1 MWRAAV
7 SEEAA
12 NETSSRDAFRQHR
25 PDGASSAARSGAGLA
40 EVDGRRAATGHGPPS
55 APWAGPRQP
64 PCDAVRIE
72 VAVDEDDF
80 EIYDPAAFE
89 GSVTRED
96 FVPEEVLAMV
106 TGVVASRSAEEV
118 EHDAKRRRH
127 EVDID
132 QLLLSAG
139 PRRDRSTMRGRKG
152 ARKGNLPSSMS
163 TTTPTRSECT
173 PVMVRPHPASSGE
186 LILVLHDPKEVVTA
200 LLKGNVDQTASIM
213 ALLWHWWNARNKKRV
228 GMEEIDITALLWQ
241 TRKTAE
247 EYKDFFE
254 KAKYEKVNQMGGWT
268 KPVEGRLKINVDGSF
283 NKDTLSGGWGYV
295 IRDHEGD
302 VVIVAAGRLN
312 HAMDALHAEAEACTQ
327 ALYKAQELGIVH
339 AAIETNALLLVSAIK
354 SSSYDLAP
362 YGVLFKEIRAFPS
375 LNFSSFDI
383 VHCPRASNKE
393 QKIKED
399 YRDEKGHLLF
409 DLNEAWAGN

>member
-1 MWRAAV
+1 MWRI
-7 SEEAA
+7 
-12 NETSSRDAFRQHR
+12 
-25 PDGASSAARSGAGLA
+25 
-40 EVDGRRAATGHGPPS
+40 ATNSLP
-55 APWAGPRQP
+55 
-64 PCDAVRIE
+64 VRINLKRRGMDIDTLCP
-72 VAVDEDDF
+72 VCHRRDED
-80 EIYDPAAFE
+80 
-89 GSVTRED
+89 GSHLLFQCKLVRQ
-96 FVPEEVLAMV
+96 LWRQM
-106 TGVVASRSAEEV
+106 GL
-118 EHDAKRRRH
+118 EH
-127 EVDID
+127 I
-132 QLLLSAG
+132 Q
-139 PRRDRSTMRGRKG
+139 T
-152 ARKGNLPSSMS
+152 
-163 TTTPTRSECT
+163 ECK
-173 PVMVRPHPASSGE
+173 
-186 LILVLHDPKEVVTA
+186 VLHDPKEVVTA

-228 GMEEIDITALLWQ
+228 GMKEIDITALLWQ